1 MKILI
6 IRFSS
11 IGDIVL
17 TTPVVRCLKLQTS
30 ATIHYLTKR
39 NFKGI
44 LAQNPYIDK
53 TYSIDKEVVEL
64 KNELK
69 AEQYDLIIDLH
80 NNLRSRRLS
89 RMLGVKAIRFEKL
102 NIQKWLLVNLGINRL
117 PNLHIVDRYM
127 ATVASLNVVNDQAG
141 LDYFMPE
148 SDRVDV
154 KNILGISAPYIAFVI
169 GAAHATKRL
178 TDAKIIEICKQIQQP
193 IVLIG
198 GKEERDIGEHIAQD
212 SGAHVINTC
221 GQLSLNQSASVV
233 QQSAHV
239 IAHDTGL
246 MHIAAAFRKP
256 ITLVWGNTIPAFGM
270 YPYLPNNSPLH
281 HNVEVKNLSCRP
293 CSKIGFQQCPKGHF
307 RCMQDIDVAEVVRT
321 VVN

>member
-44 LAQNPYIDK
+44 LTQNPYIDK

-89 RMLGVKAIRFEKL
+89 RILGVKAIRFEKL

-117 PNLHIVDRYM
+117 PNVHIVDRYM

-212 SGAHVINTC
+212 SGVHVINTC
-221 GQLSLNQSASVV
+221 GQLSLNQSGSVV

-307 RCMQDIDVAEVVRT
+307 RCMQDIVVAEVVRT

>member
-44 LAQNPYIDK
+44 LTQNPYIDK

-89 RMLGVKAIRFEKL
+89 RILGVKAIRFEKL

-117 PNLHIVDRYM
+117 PNVHIVDRYM

-212 SGAHVINTC
+212 SGVHVINTC
-221 GQLSLNQSASVV
+221 GQLSLNQSGSVV

-256 ITLVWGNTIPAFGM
+256 ITVVWGNTIPAFGM

-281 HNVEVKNLSCRP
+281 HNVEVKNLICRP

-307 RCMQDIDVAEVVRT
+307 RCMQDIVVAEVVRT

>member
-44 LAQNPYIDK
+44 LTQNPYIDK

-89 RMLGVKAIRFEKL
+89 RILGVKAIRFEKL

-117 PNLHIVDRYM
+117 PNVHIVDRYM

-212 SGAHVINTC
+212 SGVHVINTC
-221 GQLSLNQSASVV
+221 GQLSLNQSGSVV

-256 ITLVWGNTIPAFGM
+256 ITVVWGNTIPAFGM

-307 RCMQDIDVAEVVRT
+307 RCMQDIVVAEVVRT